1 MRYGENPHQAAAFY
15 SNPSNSNLNLGNF
28 EMHSGKA
35 LSYNNY
41 IDLDSALRL
50 AKNLSTND
58 WPESPFACVIVKHNN
73 PCGAALSNNQVNA
86 WKDALASVDQH
97 SGVLWHLTLKSPKI
111 LQMK

>member
-1 MRYGENPHQAAAFY
+1 MERTPHQAAAFY

-50 AKNLSTND
+50 AKNLSTNE
-58 WPESPFACVIVKHNN
+58 WRIPFCLCYCQA
-73 PCGAALSNNQVNA
+73 
-86 WKDALASVDQH
+86 
-97 SGVLWHLTLKSPKI
+97 
-111 LQMK
+111 

>member
-1 MRYGENPHQAAAFY
+1 MPQRFQIDSQIKEIMRYGENPHQAAAFY

-50 AKNLSTND
+50 VRIFQQMMARI
-58 WPESPFACVIVKHNN
+58 PFCLCYCQA
-73 PCGAALSNNQVNA
+73 
-86 WKDALASVDQH
+86 
-97 SGVLWHLTLKSPKI
+97 
-111 LQMK
+111 